1 MKQPKSLLIV
11 RTDRIGDVMLSLPL
25 IDFIKQQYP
34 LCKITFLLREY
45 TSALALD
52 YDGIDEVLKLIE
64 QKGKPNLLQN
74 VLMLRRK
81 SIDTVIVVYP
91 TFIIS
96 LIIFLSG
103 IKNRIGTGY
112 RWYSFFFTHKVYE
125 HRKTAERHELEYNLN
140 LLKQVGINQVI
151 NESSIKFHL
160 TISDETR
167 NKVLSILIR
176 NKISLDKPII
186 IVHPGSGGSAVDL
199 PIPKMI
205 KLMELLSTLE
215 CYIFVTGNKSEVAL
229 CQELVVK
236 DNIFN
241 FAGEFELN
249 ELVALI
255 DLSIIFISNS
265 TGPLHIA
272 AALNKYVV
280 GFYPKILACSP
291 KRWGPYTQ
299 KKIIVMPEIDCSN
312 CDREQCEKLN
322 CMDSIN
328 INNVFANVQKI
339 YKLHL
344 NNGDF
349 HAE

>member
-1 MKQPKSLLIV
+1 MIV

-25 IDFIKQQYP
+25 IDFIKQKYP

-52 YDGIDEVLKLIE
+52 YDGINEVLLLIE

-74 VLMLRRK
+74 VIMLRRQN
-81 SIDTVIVVYP
+81 IDTVIVVYP

-103 IKNRIGTGY
+103 IKKRIGTGY

-140 LLKQVGINQVI
+140 LLKQIGINQVI

-160 TISDETR
+160 TISVETR
-167 NKVLSILIR
+167 NKVLSILTR
-176 NKISLDKPII
+176 NKINLDKPII